1 MWLYAH
7 FTHTVDEV
15 SLSHDQNNMSL
26 FSSKRLF
33 GHTHIQVDALILS
46 ESLTLTEPDGICSL
60 TSAEH
65 LELIFQ
71 SEGQMLMLTPL

>member
-1 MWLYAH
+1 MVL
-7 FTHTVDEV
+7 
-15 SLSHDQNNMSL
+15 
-26 FSSKRLF
+26 
-33 GHTHIQVDALILS
+33 G
-46 ESLTLTEPDGICSL
+46 ESLTLAEPDGICSL

>member
-1 MWLYAH
+1 MVL
-7 FTHTVDEV
+7 
-15 SLSHDQNNMSL
+15 
-26 FSSKRLF
+26 
-33 GHTHIQVDALILS
+33 G

-60 TSAEH
+60 TSAEY